1 MPTTIPKDDRID
13 LRVETDQ
20 KDFLN
25 YAAQI
30 RKMKLSAFVLAS
42 ALKEAEEVVAD
53 KVHFLLSAKQW
64 KAFSAALDEP
74 AREIPKL
81 KQLFKGHDRFKE

>member
-1 MPTTIPKDDRID
+1 MATATPKDDRID

-20 KDFLN
+20 KQFLN
-25 YAAQI
+25 YAASI

-42 ALKEAEEVVAD
+42 AFKEAEEVVAD
-53 KVHFLLSAKQW
+53 KVHFLVSEKQW
-64 KAFSAALDEP
+64 KAFCAALDEP

-81 KQLFKGHDRFKE
+81 KKLFNEPDRFKE